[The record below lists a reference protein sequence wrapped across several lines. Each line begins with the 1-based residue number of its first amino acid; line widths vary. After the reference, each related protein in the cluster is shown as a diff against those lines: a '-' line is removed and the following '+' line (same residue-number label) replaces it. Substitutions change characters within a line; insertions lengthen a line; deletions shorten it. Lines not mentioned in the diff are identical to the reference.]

1 MAEKPDELKKLIAI
15 ATDLQL
21 AADLR
26 SNAIKQLGKIG
37 THEALLALLE
47 LAGNEHL
54 IRKER
59 DRALKQARE
68 IIKSVHE

>member
-26 SNAIKQLGKIG
+26 INAIKQLGKIG

-47 LAGNEHL
+47 LVGNEHL

-59 DRALKQARE
+59 DLALKQARE